1 MLILIINLRTR
12 PDRLAFMSAQLA
24 ALGLPFTRIDAVDAA
39 SARLAPPT
47 QDMTTI
53 ERACALSHL
62 KAWRHFLDTGH
73 TRCLILEDDVILSP
87 ALARFLTEPANFS
100 DGIDALRLETRY
112 MRTRLGRGQRCAT
125 RGFKIHRLH
134 STHYGAAAYIVT
146 RSFAAA
152 AARDLVQLEQPVD
165 HVLFG
170 AEEACFYPTV
180 VHQLRPALCVQ
191 AELVDGV
198 KEAPFARSD
207 LEPDRRERLNGIEME
222 RPRAVKPRRS
232 QVQKCLREVERW
244 VRRVRRLKGKVHER
258 VVKGQAWRDVPF
270 AGPGVAVAAA
280 ALHVPGSEQAVQS

>member
-1 MLILIINLRTR
+1 MLILVINLRTR
-12 PDRLAFMSAQLA
+12 PDRLAFMSAQLE

-47 QDMTTI
+47 PDMTTI

-73 TRCLILEDDVILSP
+73 ARCLILEDDVILSP
-87 ALARFLTEPANFS
+87 ALARFLTEPANFP

-112 MRTRLGRGQRCAT
+112 MRTRLGPGGRCAT
-125 RGFKIHRLH
+125 RGFRIHRMH
-134 STHYGAAAYIVT
+134 STHYGAAAYVVT

-152 AARDLVQLEQPVD
+152 AARDLAEPTQPVD

-170 AEEACFYPTV
+170 PEEACFYPTV

-191 AELVDGV
+191 AELVDGA
-198 KEAPFARSD
+198 KDASFARSD
-207 LEPDRRERLNGIEME
+207 LEPDRRERLYGIEAK
-222 RPRAVKPRRS
+222 RPRAAKPQRS
-232 QVQKCLREVERW
+232 LVQKCLREVGRW
-244 VRRVRRLKGKVHER
+244 GRRVRRMTDNIQDR
-258 VVKGQAWRDVPF
+258 VVTGEAWRDVPF

-280 ALHVPGSEQAVQS
+280 TLHVPGSEQAVQS